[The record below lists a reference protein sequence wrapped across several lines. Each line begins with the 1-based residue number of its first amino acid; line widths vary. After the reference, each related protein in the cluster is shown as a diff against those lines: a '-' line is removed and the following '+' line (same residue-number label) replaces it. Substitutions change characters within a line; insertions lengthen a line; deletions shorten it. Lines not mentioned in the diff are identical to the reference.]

1 MTRHHR
7 RRAAYALR
15 RYADWATDTPDG
27 VALAVASLA
36 WTAVQLTLGVEMRAK
51 AVLARRIARR
61 LDVRRGKA
69 K

>member
-15 RYADWATDTPDG
+15 QYADWATDTPDG

-36 WTAVQLTLGVEMRAK
+36 WAAVQLTLGVEMRAK
-51 AVLARRIARR
+51 ASIARRIARR
-61 LDVRRGKA
+61 LDAGRGRG
-69 K
+69 

>member
-15 RYADWATDTPDG
+15 QYADWATDTPDG

-51 AVLARRIARR
+51 AALARRIARR
-61 LDVRRGKA
+61 LDAGRGRG
-69 K
+69 